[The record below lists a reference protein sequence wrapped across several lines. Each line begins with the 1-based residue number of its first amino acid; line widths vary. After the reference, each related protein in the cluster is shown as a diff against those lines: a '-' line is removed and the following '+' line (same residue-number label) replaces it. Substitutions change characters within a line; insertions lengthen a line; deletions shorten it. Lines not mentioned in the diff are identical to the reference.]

1 MRIAQF
7 REYENFIEQTT
18 LGNIESQ
25 VDRLNTKLME
35 TVNTRFTEGEEFE
48 VYLDS
53 MKQWAHNSKQS

>member
-1 MRIAQF
+1 MRIGQF
-7 REYENFIEQTT
+7 HEYEDFIEQTT

-48 VYLDS
+48 VYLDL

>member
-35 TVNTRFTEGEEFE
+35 TVNTQITEGEEFE

-53 MKQWAHNSKQS
+53 MKQEAHNSKQS

>member
-18 LGNIESQ
+18 LGKIESQ

-35 TVNTRFTEGEEFE
+35 TVNTQITEGEEFE

-53 MKQWAHNSKQS
+53 MKQEAHNSKQS